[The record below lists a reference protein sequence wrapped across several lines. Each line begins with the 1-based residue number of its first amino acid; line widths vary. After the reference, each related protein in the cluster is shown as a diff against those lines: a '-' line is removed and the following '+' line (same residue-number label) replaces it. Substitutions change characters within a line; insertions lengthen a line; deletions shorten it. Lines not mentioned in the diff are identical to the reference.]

1 MVQNKADRQLY
12 WIIEHDELC
21 WAPGEK
27 KEETKQD
34 YIVQCLVDDEYYQVD
49 KPTAM
54 AVHESCLEGCGDL
67 L

>member
-1 MVQNKADRQLY
+1 VQNKADRQLY

-34 YIVQCLVDDEYYQVD
+34 YIV
-49 KPTAM
+49 
-54 AVHESCLEGCGDL
+54 
-67 L
+67 